1 MAGGGGSSISTQWDL
16 GEVGTLVIRACGRG
30 WGACRAKRGVWV
42 EKLENRAW
50 NRELARAAYASPRRP
65 RWLGGTLA
73 AWLGLGD
80 AGAAHRHGLGC
91 DFGYDFSQMAKM
103 CIGWGTHTTDAHR
116 TSPWGE
122 ILGRASRP
130 ERPRGRTDHPD
141 RAGPPDP
148 CSTTRPR
155 AWTGFP
161 PSYYNRSPF
170 ETSPAT

>member
-1 MAGGGGSSISTQWDL
+1 MKYQLPLNPTLHDGSEGVSSISTQWHL

-50 NRELARAAYASPRRP
+50 NRELVRAAYASPRRP

-91 DFGYDFSQMAKM
+91 DFGYDFSQTTKM
-103 CIGWGTHTTDAHR
+103 CIVTLIVELTH
-116 TSPWGE
+116 S
-122 ILGRASRP
+122 S
-130 ERPRGRTDHPD
+130 
-141 RAGPPDP
+141 
-148 CSTTRPR
+148 
-155 AWTGFP
+155 
-161 PSYYNRSPF
+161 
-170 ETSPAT
+170 